1 MKPIRRGLFG
11 MLAGLFASFCFGLA
25 LYGVMWPF
33 SEPKTIDIHQFHIVG
48 AVDVT
53 GINGVCAE
61 GDQLTVWI
69 AGKPGRLWT
78 CTADEFSWMK
88 EFDVVADYEANP
100 TGVEGV
106 H

>member
-1 MKPIRRGLFG
+1 MKPTRRTLFG
-11 MLAGLFASFCFGLA
+11 MLAGLFAALSVAALFWSGL
-25 LYGVMWPF
+25 LY
-33 SEPKTIDIHQFHIVG
+33 SIRQFHIVG
-48 AVDVT
+48 DVDVT
-53 GINGVCAE
+53 GISGVCAE

-69 AGKPGRLWT
+69 EGKPGRLWT